1 MSVEQNKATL
11 RRVFE
16 EVWNKENLDLI
27 PELVSPDYVH
37 RGPRGES
44 RGHEGY
50 RQMVTS
56 ARSSMPDL
64 HYTIED
70 VVGEGDTLAARLSW
84 TGTFMGKV
92 GDIEVT
98 GKKVNMTQALFNR
111 YVDGKC
117 VEAIPFM
124 NMAILL
130 QQLGITLP
138 GG

>member
-16 EVWNKENLDLI
+16 EVWNKGNLELI

-37 RGPRGES
+37 HGLQGES
-44 RGHEGY
+44 KGHEGY

-56 ARSSMPDL
+56 TRNAMPDL
-64 HYTIED
+64 HYTVED
-70 VVGEGDTLAARLSW
+70 VVGEGDKLAVRLSW
-84 TGTFMGKV
+84 SGTFTGKM
-92 GDIEVT
+92 GDIEPT
-98 GKKVNMTQALFNR
+98 GKKVNMKQALFNR

-124 NMAILL
+124 DTVTLY
-130 QQLGITLP
+130 QQMGISPPTD
-138 GG
+138 